1 MCVCVWV
8 CKHFNVFV
16 LVYVYVCVNGY
27 LFACAYRRV
36 TVTQSSA
43 ARPPG
48 GSASRSSVLSRR
60 HVSGGHG
67 CAGSTEPV
75 ACAASQ
81 TGIFDTGTH
90 NAVSA
95 LLHAAAGA
103 CFVFVVCC
111 CVGVPVVDVGMYVCG
126 AACYACCGVLQR
138 RHNFDVF
145 LKRIIGK
152 RQP

>member
-8 CKHFNVFV
+8 CEHFNVFV
-16 LVYVYVCVNGY
+16 LVHVYVCVNGY
-27 LFACAYRRV
+27 LFACANQKV

-60 HVSGGHG
+60 HVSGGHVRAAQNPWPVLPARLASSTRARTTPSPPSSMLRLVHVLFLW
-67 CAGSTEPV
+67 CVAVLAYLSLMLVCTCVAG
-75 ACAASQ
+75 
-81 TGIFDTGTH
+81 
-90 NAVSA
+90 
-95 LLHAAAGA
+95 
-103 CFVFVVCC
+103 
-111 CVGVPVVDVGMYVCG
+111 
-126 AACYACCGVLQR
+126 CYACCGVLQR
-138 RHNFDVF
+138 RHNFDPF

>member
-1 MCVCVWV
+1 MSHPW
-8 CKHFNVFV
+8 
-16 LVYVYVCVNGY
+16 
-27 LFACAYRRV
+27 LFSHTPSSTSTSSSSPTYPTTHREHSVHTAHLQA
-36 TVTQSSA
+36 QS
-43 ARPPG
+43 
-48 GSASRSSVLSRR
+48 VDKLR
-60 HVSGGHG
+60 HQESLWREDLQSGGNPRTTTP
-67 CAGSTEPV
+67 TEPV

-138 RHNFDVF
+138 RHTFDPF